1 LDLTSFSS
9 YAIVRYV
16 EDVEAKVFHCLLLD
30 DGGWMTD
37 DEGVGSWMP
46 EVGSPKLEAGSWG
59 YEVRSW
65 KPEVGCWELGVWSC

>member
-1 LDLTSFSS
+1 MDLASLCS

-37 DEGVGSWMP
+37 D
-46 EVGSPKLEAGSWG
+46 KEAGNWMQRDAPFESLR
-59 YEVRSW
+59 VRN
-65 KPEVGCWELGVWSC
+65 